1 MEDTTKEF
9 IAYSRKLLR
18 SLNQIRKLLDCELQD
33 LKEDEFEEIKKYL
46 DELIADTKS
55 DIEA

>member
-18 SLNQIRKLLDCELQD
+18 CLQQ
-33 LKEDEFEEIKKYL
+33 IKKYL
-46 DELIADTKS
+46 DDNDIEKAKGLINELIDDTQG

>member
-18 SLNQIRKLLDCELQD
+18 SLNQIRKLLDCKLQD

-46 DELIADTKS
+46 DELIEDTKS